1 MSTTTPF
8 IAPTRPQLPSQQ
20 DEILETVDI
29 CIDRTASALLSTRA
43 ATEVEVSHAISALR
57 YSQAEGVHID
67 LLQALA
73 KVQGQTEEHM
83 GTVIPRIA
91 EKIGF
96 TINPVPQLI
105 PFAGKLI
112 APSAFYE
119 SYDRVHLM
127 AKALMVPVIF
137 VEDTDA
143 IGVGSANPI
152 AAAILADKI
161 QEIVFRRFDIRPFM
175 TVVRLD
181 YETWT
186 FLANKHFEL

>member
-8 IAPTRPQLPSQQ
+8 ISSSRPQQPSQQ
-20 DEILETVDI
+20 DEILEALDD
-29 CIDRTASALLSTRA
+29 CIDRTASALLNTRA
-43 ATEVEVSHAISALR
+43 ATEVDVSHAINAVR
-57 YSQAEGVHID
+57 ESQEEGVYID
-67 LLQALA
+67 LLQAVA
-73 KVQGQTEEHM
+73 KVQGHTEEHM
-83 GTVIPRIA
+83 GTVIPRLA